1 MDVFDL
7 QAKITLDSSGFDKD
21 LRQASSDMEGF
32 GSKIEGILQNIG
44 KIAATALG
52 AAATGVSALI
62 KESTQQFAEFEQLV
76 GGVDT
81 LFKDSSGKL
90 QEYADN
96 AFRTAGMSANDY
108 MANATA
114 FSASLIS
121 SLGGDTEAAVEY
133 ANRAMVSMS
142 DNANKMGTDINSI
155 VGTYQSL
162 ARGNF
167 AMLDNLKLGYFG
179 TKAELERLIADAS
192 TYTDVQREMGV
203 TVDATSM
210 SFDNIVNAIS
220 VVQGHLGIAG
230 ATAQEAAT
238 TIEGS
243 VNSMKAAWE
252 NWLVGL
258 GDENAD
264 LSGLTDNL
272 ITSVETVWK
281 NVSPVLGRIK
291 DSLVTVFADLTGID
305 LSGVL
310 DIFDSLGAS
319 ITDIGTA
326 FADGGFSGG
335 FAEISEKFAELTG
348 LDMSGVTEIFAG
360 LGEVIESVGAGFAE
374 GGMDGALTSFV
385 DSVRELTGIDLS
397 GIREGIEET
406 FSGIGE
412 TISSF
417 FEGFDISQ
425 YVENILGVVEKL
437 ASGLS
442 EMFSQIDLSGVGEA
456 FTEMQTAAS
465 EAWQGIINSIDFE
478 GIGKTI
484 DEGIKTISSAVQKIS
499 DAFRS
504 DGISGAVSA
513 FIEVIAT
520 TFRDIGPK
528 IGEAGENILQTV
540 KDFVSNLGEYI
551 YTAMPESVQ
560 GLIDALGNLF
570 SAVWE
575 YLQEFWNWMQPLV
588 QFFTETFADGLKT
601 AWDYIVV
608 IIDTLI
614 RGIADGLNFLAEN
627 FRYVT
632 ELMKGNF
639 QGAADA
645 VKRAWDAVLDFFGDI
660 ANGIMDIFSGL
671 VSYMADVGKNMWEGL
686 KSGFGKA
693 KEWVGNIGD
702 SISNAWEDFWEINS
716 PSKKMARYG
725 KFMAQGLEVGWNSE
739 MDSLKRTMSDGLVM
753 HGRVDFK
760 NSAIGKT
767 SAASINSMMSTAQA
781 GGGNVSINL
790 VVDGRTL
797 ATVLFDPLNNVI
809 KQKGVPLGA

>member
-7 QAKITLDSSGFDKD
+7 QAKITLDSAGFEKD
-21 LRQASSDMEGF
+21 LGTAGGHMESF
-32 GSKIEGILQNIG
+32 GSKVDGILKNIG
-44 KIAATALG
+44 SAITAAF
-52 AAATGVSALI
+52 AADKVKDFVKSAVSA
-62 KESTQQFAEFEQLV
+62 FAEFEQLV

-81 LFKDSSGKL
+81 LFKESSGKL

-96 AFRTAGMSANDY
+96 AYKTAGMSANDY
-108 MANATA
+108 MANATSFA
-114 FSASLIS
+114 ASLIS
-121 SLGGDTEAAVEY
+121 SLGGDTDAAVEY

-167 AMLDNLKLGYFG
+167 AMLDNLKLGYGG

-192 TYTDVQREMGV
+192 TYTDIQREMGV

-210 SFDNIVNAIS
+210 SFDNIVNAIA
-220 VVQGHLGIAG
+220 VVQSNLGIAG

-272 ITSVETVWK
+272 ITSVETVWD
-281 NVSPVLGRIK
+281 NVSPVLAQIK
-291 DSLVTVFADLTGID
+291 ESLVAVFADLTGID

-310 DIFDSLGAS
+310 EPFDSLAAS

-326 FADGGFSGG
+326 FADGGLSDGL
-335 FAEISEKFAELTG
+335 AELSEKFGELTG
-348 LDMSGVTEIFAG
+348 LDMGGATEAFAG
-360 LGEVIESVGAGFAE
+360 LGEVIESVGAAFAE
-374 GGMDGALTSFV
+374 GGVDGALTAFV

-397 GIREGIEET
+397 GVREGIEEA
-406 FSGIGE
+406 FSSISE

-425 YVENILGVVEKL
+425 YVENILDVVEKL
-437 ASGLS
+437 ASGLG

-456 FTEMQTAAS
+456 FAEMQTAAS
-465 EAWQGIINSIDFE
+465 EAWQGIIDSINFE
-478 GIGKTI
+478 AIGRTI
-484 DEGIKTISSAVQKIS
+484 NEGIKTISDAVQKIS

-588 QFFTETFADGLKT
+588 QFFTQTLTDGLKT
-601 AWDYIVV
+601 AWDFIVV

-614 RGIADGLNFLAEN
+614 RGIADGLDFLAEN

-686 KSGFGKA
+686 TSGFSKVT
-693 KEWVGNIGD
+693 EWVGDVGK
-702 SISNAWEDFWEINS
+702 SIKEGFKSVFDINS
-716 PSKKMARYG
+716 PSRVFAEYG
-725 KFMAQGLEVGWNSE
+725 KFMAQGLEVGWDSE
-739 MDSLKRTMSDGLVM
+739 MASLRRTMSDGLVM
-753 HGRVDFK
+753 HGKVDFS
-760 NSAIGKT
+760 NSAIGRA
-767 SAASINSMMSTAQA
+767 SAASINSAMSAAQA

-790 VVDGRTL
+790 NVDGRTL

-809 KQKGVPLGA
+809 KQKGVTLGA

>member
-1 MDVFDL
+1 
-7 QAKITLDSSGFDKD
+7 
-21 LRQASSDMEGF
+21 MESF
-32 GSKIEGILQNIG
+32 GSKVDGILKNIG
-44 KIAATALG
+44 SAIATVFAADKVKDFVSG
-52 AAATGVSALI
+52 AVSA
-62 KESTQQFAEFEQLV
+62 FAEFEQLV

-90 QEYADN
+90 QEYADA

-108 MANATA
+108 MANATSFA
-114 FSASLIS
+114 ASLIS
-121 SLGGDTEAAVEY
+121 SLGGDTDAAVEY

-167 AMLDNLKLGYFG
+167 AMLDNLKLGYGG
-179 TKAELERLIADAS
+179 TKAELERLIADAA

-210 SFDNIVNAIS
+210 SFDNIVNAIA
-220 VVQGHLGIAG
+220 VVQSNLGIAG

-272 ITSVETVWK
+272 ITSVETVWE
-281 NVSPVLGRIK
+281 NVNPVLGRIK

-305 LSGVL
+305 LSGVV
-310 DIFDSLGAS
+310 DIFDNLGAS
-319 ITDIGTA
+319 ITNIGMA
-326 FADGGFSGG
+326 FLDGGLSGG
-335 FAEISEKFAELTG
+335 FAEISERFAELTG

-360 LGEVIESVGAGFAE
+360 LGEVIESVGTAFAE
-374 GGMDGALTSFV
+374 GGVDGALTSFV

-397 GIREGIEET
+397 GVRDGITEA

-425 YVENILGVVEKL
+425 YVENILGIVEKL

-456 FTEMQTAAS
+456 LTEMQTAAS
-465 EAWQGIINSIDFE
+465 EAWQGIIDSIDFE
-478 GIGKTI
+478 GIGKAI
-484 DEGIKTISSAVQKIS
+484 DGGIETISGAVQTIS

-513 FIEVIAT
+513 FIEVIST
-520 TFRDIGPK
+520 TFQDVGPK
-528 IGEAGENILQTV
+528 VRDAGANILETV
-540 KDFVSNLGEYI
+540 KDFISNLGDYI
-551 YTAMPESVQ
+551 YNAMPESVQ
-560 GLIDALGNLF
+560 GLIDALANLF
-570 SAVWE
+570 GAVWD
-575 YLQEFWNWMQPLV
+575 YLKELWDQMQPLV
-588 QFFTETFADGLKT
+588 EFFVKTLGDGLKA
-601 AWDYIVV
+601 AWDI
-608 IIDTLI
+608 IIMAIDTLI
-614 RGIADGLNFLAEN
+614 QGITDGLNFLAEH
-627 FRYVT
+627 FRVVT
-632 ELMKGNF
+632 AIMQGNF
-639 QGAADA
+639 KAAADA
-645 VKRAWDAVLDFFGDI
+645 VKSAWDAVLDFFGDI
-660 ANGIMDIFSGL
+660 ANGIMDIFDRL
-671 VSYMADVGKNMWEGL
+671 VSFFSDVGKNMWEGL

-702 SISNAWEDFWEINS
+702 SISSAWEDFWEINS

-760 NSAIGKT
+760 DSAIGKT

-781 GGGNVSINL
+781 GGGNISINL
-790 VVDGRTL
+790 NVDGRTL
-797 ATVLFDPLNNVI
+797 AQVLFDPLSGLV
-809 KQKGVPLGA
+809 KQRGVTLGA